1 MNGKFY
7 LLECGDNDVLSF
19 GEDTYKVHKLK
30 KALNQS
36 LTSDI
41 GAKFND
47 SLSHNG
53 VTIDETILKPAGD
66 DNDSGKWFSQGIDC
80 EILKLGADRWKKGKV
95 KLKINLEFYIEEQS
109 AVETYRRNNL
119 KLEPS
124 EAPLTDLR
132 QIVHQDKESQPENQ

>member
-1 MNGKFY
+1 
-7 LLECGDNDVLSF
+7 
-19 GEDTYKVHKLK
+19 LK

-47 SLSHNG
+47 SLSNNG
-53 VTIDETILKPAGD
+53 VTIDETILKPTGD
-66 DNDSGKWFSQGIDC
+66 DDSGKWFSQGIDC
-80 EILKLGADRWKKGKV
+80 EILRLGADRWKKGKV

-124 EAPLTDLR
+124 DSPLTDLR
-132 QIVHQDKESQPENQ
+132 QIVHQDESQPENQ